1 MVLDLE
7 ELTFG
12 LEGRHVNKYNS
23 NRFRVTV
30 VVMNTLFIFN

>member
-7 ELTFG
+7 ELTYS